1 MLDSSRKSF
10 KVGRCVLIKNN
21 KLTYFSQSKTEK
33 TLTEWQCSIFNTP
46 VRELQKAWK
55 IPYWGMI
62 QVYLE
67 YEP

>member
-33 TLTEWQCSIFNTP
+33 TLNEWQCSIFNTP
-46 VRELQKAWK
+46 VRELQK
-55 IPYWGMI
+55 G
-62 QVYLE
+62 LE
-67 YEP
+67 NTLLGNDPGLS